1 MVYQERV
8 AWAGLIGTVVSVA
21 LYLFLLGGF
30 RATPLEQTDW
40 LWPMLWAI
48 GVGIGLSIVI
58 SIVWGLIAGRNDPA
72 AATATDIRD
81 RDISRMGGR
90 VEHGFLVIAGVAVI
104 SLCAFRS
111 DPFWIAQTMYA
122 GIAVSAFVGGSPT
135 RSARGAKR
143 RG

>member
-8 AWAGLIGTVVSVA
+8 AWAGLIGTVVSVS
-21 LYLFLLGGF
+21 LYLFLLWGF
-30 RATPLEQTDW
+30 RATPVEQTDW

-58 SIVWGLIAGRNDPA
+58 SIVWGIIAGRKDLA

-81 RDISRMGGR
+81 RDITRMGGR
-90 VEHGFLVIAGVAVI
+90 VEHSFLVIAGVAVI

-122 GIAVSAFVGGSPT
+122 GFAVSAFIGGI
-135 RSARGAKR
+135 ARVIAYR
-143 RG
+143 RGLV